1 MLYLL
6 GIPAVAAYGYYYYRN
21 NKKKIGNKIID
32 LYATLAVMTKE
43 TLKKTI
49 NNDFLLLNCF
59 IMYNENNF
67 YKKINVTNY
76 FFENS
81 KIMKEN
87 GITKETYNDIIE
99 EYKIKLDDYKDLR
112 LLFTYKFDNIIYYKY
127 SSFEKFLKIK
137 NNNKEIILKDF
148 YPFYNKNIE
157 KDFIDNKI
165 MDIFTDKSVDNKSFY
180 ILLNSELKDIETVTE
195 IENFDLKFIFDKLKG
210 PFNDYGFLTNNLI
223 KNKWIYEDFEINKSE
238 NINIKQGLYLD
249 EEDYELKSDEIN
261 IEYNDEY
268 VILPSLLKLFK
279 EKINLEGLIC
289 DL

>member
-1 MLYLL
+1 M
-6 GIPAVAAYGYYYYRN
+6 
-21 NKKKIGNKIID
+21 
-32 LYATLAVMTKE
+32 
-43 TLKKTI
+43 
-49 NNDFLLLNCF
+49 
-59 IMYNENNF
+59 
-67 YKKINVTNY
+67 
-76 FFENS
+76 
-81 KIMKEN
+81 
-87 GITKETYNDIIE
+87 
-99 EYKIKLDDYKDLR
+99 
-112 LLFTYKFDNIIYYKY
+112 LFTYKFDNIIYYKY

-148 YPFYNKNIE
+148 YPFYNKDIE

-165 MDIFTDKSVDNKSFY
+165 MDIFTDKSEDNKSFY

-289 DL
+289 NL

>member
-99 EYKIKLDDYKDLR
+99 EYKINLDDYKDLR

-148 YPFYNKNIE
+148 YPFYNKDIE

-165 MDIFTDKSVDNKSFY
+165 MDIF
-180 ILLNSELKDIETVTE
+180 
-195 IENFDLKFIFDKLKG
+195 
-210 PFNDYGFLTNNLI
+210 
-223 KNKWIYEDFEINKSE
+223 
-238 NINIKQGLYLD
+238 
-249 EEDYELKSDEIN
+249 
-261 IEYNDEY
+261 
-268 VILPSLLKLFK
+268 
-279 EKINLEGLIC
+279 
-289 DL
+289 